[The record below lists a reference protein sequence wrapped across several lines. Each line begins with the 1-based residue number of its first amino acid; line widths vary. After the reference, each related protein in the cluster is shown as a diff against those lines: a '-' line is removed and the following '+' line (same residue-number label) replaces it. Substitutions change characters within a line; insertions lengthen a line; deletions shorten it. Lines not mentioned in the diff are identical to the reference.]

1 MNDLKEHLTSEVSSY
16 ILWLYLNDLINSIP
30 YQRNADGS
38 ILVKIPA
45 DNLQE
50 MRKYVKKT
58 TP

>member
-1 MNDLKEHLTSEVSSY
+1 MNELKEHLVSEVSSY
-16 ILWLYLNDLINSIP
+16 ILWLYLNDLTNSIP

-50 MRKYVKKT
+50 MQKYIKKT